1 MSVYSKVVWS
11 EGLFLRPQHLQ
22 QQDRYF
28 ERYIETRC
36 QALRSHSWGLSELEL
51 ERDLLSI
58 GQLGLARAAGVFP
71 DGTPFR
77 MPDDTPLP
85 APLELD
91 PRIRDQLMYLAVPLR
106 QPGDTEAGRDAGRD
120 STIRNS
126 ITEVEARDTTTIS
139 GQPVLLE
146 AAALRTRIMAERDA
160 ADGFARIPI
169 AHVIECRADQRVV
182 LEDRFI
188 PTVLDAR
195 AAPRLATFMTELLGL
210 LHTRGEALGARA
222 TSTGRSASAE
232 IADYLLLQAINRAE
246 ALLAHLVD
254 SGSLHPEDL
263 YRFCVALAGELATFT
278 AASRRRTAFQRYRHE
293 RLRESFEPVVAAL
306 RAAFSVVI
314 ESSAIPIPVVA
325 KRFGVSV
332 AVVAD
337 HSLFSSAV
345 FVLAARAEMAADELR
360 RMFPGMLK
368 IAPAEQI
375 STYVR
380 QQVAGLPVHSIP
392 VAPRQIPVHAGFVY
406 FELDQSHELWKQLAA
421 SGGVAFHVAGDVPG
435 LTLEFW
441 AVRSG

>member
-58 GQLGLARAAGVFP
+58 GQLGLSRAAGVFP

-106 QPGDTEAGRDAGRD
+106 QPGDMEAGRDAGRD

-246 ALLAHLVD
+246 ALLAHLAE
-254 SGSLHPEDL
+254 SGVLHPEDL
-263 YRFCVALAGELATFT
+263 YRFCVALAGELSTFT
-278 AASRRRTAFQRYRHE
+278 SVSHRRTPFPRYRHE

-306 RAAFSVVI
+306 RASFSAQI
-314 ESSAIPIPVVA
+314 ESSAIPIPIVA
-325 KRFGVSV
+325 KKYGISV
-332 AVVAD
+332 ATVAD
-337 HSLFSSAV
+337 RSLFSSAV
-345 FVLAARAEMAADELR
+345 FVLAARADLPADEIR
-360 RMFPGMLK
+360 RRFPGLLK
-368 IAPAEQI
+368 IAPVEKI
-375 STYVR
+375 SNYVNL
-380 QQVAGLPVHSIP
+380 QLPGVPVTSVP
-392 VAPRQIPVHAGFVY
+392 VAPRQIPVHAGFTY
-406 FELDQSHELWKQLAA
+406 FELDQTHELWSQLAS

-435 LTLEFW
+435 LAMEFW
-441 AVRSG
+441 AIRA